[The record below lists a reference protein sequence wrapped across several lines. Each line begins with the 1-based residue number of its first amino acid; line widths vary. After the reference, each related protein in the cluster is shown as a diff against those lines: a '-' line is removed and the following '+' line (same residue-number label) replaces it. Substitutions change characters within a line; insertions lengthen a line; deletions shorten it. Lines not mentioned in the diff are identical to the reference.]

1 MYRYNRQCIRSIYNV
16 ETVRDGA
23 LIRLKVSVD
32 GMSEYPDAA
41 HCTRL
46 YDETCH
52 YNMMSGIMVATGIYR
67 ARTNSVGASL
77 AHDN

>member
-1 MYRYNRQCIRSIYNV
+1 MRSIYNV

-41 HCTRL
+41 YYIRL

-52 YNMMSGIMVATGIYR
+52 YNMMSDIIWLQRVYTVRVPTAWGPHSHTTTKIY
-67 ARTNSVGASL
+67 
-77 AHDN
+77 